1 MKITYLKIPTAIKQT
16 LALFTFAIFAVAC
29 NGFGSASVSTSTAAV
44 TKSAQLTWTAGT
56 GVITGYK
63 IEQST
68 DNTNF
73 TQVETVGNTTSA
85 AVTGLYQGSTYYFRV
100 KAYNAGGE
108 SSASAVASVLVPPAN

>member
-1 MKITYLKIPTAIKQT
+1 MKITHLKITPSIKR
-16 LALFTFAIFAVAC
+16 TFALVAFAISAAAC
-29 NGFGSASVSTSTAAV
+29 NGLGSASVSTSTQAV
-44 TKSAQLTWTAGT
+44 TKSAQLTWSAGT

-85 AVTGLYQGSTYYFRV
+85 TVTGLYQGSTYYFRV
-100 KAYNAGGE
+100 KAYNVGGE
-108 SSASAVASVLVPPAN
+108 SPTSTVASVIVPPAN